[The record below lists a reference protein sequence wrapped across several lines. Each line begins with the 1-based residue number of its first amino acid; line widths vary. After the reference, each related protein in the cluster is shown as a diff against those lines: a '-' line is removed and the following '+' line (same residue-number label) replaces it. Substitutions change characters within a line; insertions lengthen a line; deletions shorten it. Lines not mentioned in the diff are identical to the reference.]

1 MATATDH
8 NKATLT
14 HAGVRPG
21 GRSARVQAAIH
32 RAVRE
37 LEHEQGRSALT
48 VPAIAARAGVTPS
61 TIYRRWGDLP
71 QLLSDVAVENLR
83 PDNEPRDMGS
93 FRQDV
98 QTWLEQFIDEM
109 SSEPGLAMMRDVM
122 SAPLPANA
130 KRCAGFTIA
139 QLDIMRQRA
148 FDRGEKPVDS
158 ERLIDRV
165 IAPIIYRILFAA
177 QTPDFA
183 YASALLESAL
193 TDTAHPGEAP
203 TR

>member
-1 MATATDH
+1 MTATDH
-8 NKATLT
+8 SKTAGT
-14 HAGVRPG
+14 HTGVRPG

-37 LEHEQGRSALT
+37 LEQEQGRSALT

-83 PDNEPRDMGS
+83 PDTELCNTGS
-93 FRQDV
+93 FYQDV

-109 SSEPGLAMMRDVM
+109 SSELGRAMMRDVM

-139 QLDIMRQRA
+139 QLEILRQRA
-148 FDRGEKPVDS
+148 LDRGETPVASD
-158 ERLIDRV
+158 RLIDRV

-177 QTPDFA
+177 QTPDVA
-183 YASALLESAL
+183 YANALLDSALAEPPHRS
-193 TDTAHPGEAP
+193 
-203 TR
+203 